1 MSKNKFIVELG
12 TKTVRC
18 THCGTKR
25 NLIYLNSTKTKTI
38 CLDCKIVE
46 EKIEDGRIITQA

>member
-46 EKIEDGRIITQA
+46 EKIEEGRIIT